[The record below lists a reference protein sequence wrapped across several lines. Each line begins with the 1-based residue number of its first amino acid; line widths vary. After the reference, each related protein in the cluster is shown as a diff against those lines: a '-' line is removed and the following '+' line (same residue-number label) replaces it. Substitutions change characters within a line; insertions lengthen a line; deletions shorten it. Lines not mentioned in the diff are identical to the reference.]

1 MYALSVSDLDRA
13 GRVRLEY
20 SPGLTRRATALG
32 TYLSDLHSTLEH
44 ELHRSGHGGT
54 LEPVRLHPVTLRV
67 LTEADWTTQLPYP
80 YGFTFYRRLS
90 NGQGVIFA
98 PGDYPG
104 RLLWVLSAVIVQS
117 EHAGI
122 HAPGALEEF
131 LDLTIGHELG
141 HALAEQLGLR
151 TRVRWLD
158 EFLATYIYLAA
169 LQHTLPDAY
178 TRVLDWG
185 RVFSSASPVDCALGN
200 AALLMPSGNRTRKR
214 AHRQTRLEDNSLK
227 RTDLGAFEYPLVRL
241 PLANQAWYQARF
253 TLQAAELLERRG
265 VEFIT
270 AAKDALRYARG
281 RGGVTRSVMRLE
293 PSFRAWF
300 ASFGD
305 AA

>member
-1 MYALSVSDLDRA
+1 MYARAVSGLNSAR
-13 GRVRLEY
+13 RVTLEH
-20 SPGLTRRATALG
+20 SMGLTRRAAALG
-32 TYLSDLHSTLEH
+32 TYLSDLHGTLEH
-44 ELHRSGHGGT
+44 DLQHAG
-54 LEPVRLHPVTLRV
+54 LEINLQPVTLRV
-67 LTEADWTTQLPYP
+67 LNEPDWTTQLSYP
-80 YGFTFYRRLS
+80 YGFTFYRRLN

-98 PGDYPG
+98 PGDYPS
-104 RLLWVLSAVIVQS
+104 RLLWVLKAVIVQA
-117 EHAGI
+117 ERAGI
-122 HAPGALEEF
+122 QTPGALEEF
-131 LDLTIGHELG
+131 LDLTLGHELG
-141 HALAEQLGLR
+141 HALADQLGLR

-169 LQHTLPDAY
+169 LQNTLPDAY
-178 TRVLDWG
+178 TRVLNWG
-185 RVFSSASPVDCALGN
+185 RVFSSASPVDCALGD
-200 AALLMPSGNRTRKR
+200 AALLMPSGNRTRKNTR
-214 AHRQTRLEDNSLK
+214 RQTRLEDSTLK

-265 VEFIT
+265 LEFIT
-270 AAKDALRYARG
+270 AAIDALPDAKG